1 MSKMR
6 TNIRTIIGIAFA
18 SVLVLT
24 VSCKGKTEEAK
35 ETSMEETMDHD
46 MEKMDHEGRDM
57 EKMNHEGHDM
67 EGMETAKME
76 GKEYTS
82 KYVCPMHCE
91 GSGSNEEGKCPVC
104 GMTYVLNEEHMADGH
119 THN

>member
-1 MSKMR
+1 MR
-6 TNIRTIIGIAFA
+6 TNIRTIIGITFA

-35 ETSMEETMDHD
+35 ETSTEATMEHEGHD
-46 MEKMDHEGRDM
+46 MEKMDHEG
-57 EKMNHEGHDM
+57 HDM
-67 EGMETAKME
+67 DNMETADKQ

-91 GSGSNEEGKCPVC
+91 GSGSDEEGKCPVC
-104 GMTYVLNEEHMADGH
+104 GMTYVLNEEHTANGH

>member
-1 MSKMR
+1 MR
-6 TNIRTIIGIAFA
+6 TNIRTIIGIAVA

-35 ETSMEETMDHD
+35 ETSTEATMEHEGHD
-46 MEKMDHEGRDM
+46 MEKMDHEG
-57 EKMNHEGHDM
+57 HDM
-67 EGMETAKME
+67 DNMETADKQ

-91 GSGSNEEGKCPVC
+91 GSGSDEEGKCPVC
-104 GMTYVLNEEHMADGH
+104 GMTYVLNEDFQMDEQEQ
-119 THN
+119 

>member
-1 MSKMR
+1 MR
-6 TNIRTIIGIAFA
+6 TNIRTIIGIAVA

-35 ETSMEETMDHD
+35 ETSTEATMEHEGHD
-46 MEKMDHEGRDM
+46 MEKMDHEG
-57 EKMNHEGHDM
+57 HDM
-67 EGMETAKME
+67 DNMETADKQ

-91 GSGSNEEGKCPVC
+91 GSGSDTEGKCPVC
-104 GMTYVLNEEHMADGH
+104 GMTYVLNEDYHEGH
-119 THN
+119 GEN

>member
-1 MSKMR
+1 MR

-35 ETSMEETMDHD
+35 ETSTEATMD
-46 MEKMDHEGRDM
+46 
-57 EKMNHEGHDM
+57 HEGHDM
-67 EGMETAKME
+67 DNMETADKQ

-91 GSGSNEEGKCPVC
+91 GSGSDEEGKCPVC
-104 GMTYVLNEEHMADGH
+104 GMTYVLNEDFKMEDHSQH
-119 THN
+119 

>member
-1 MSKMR
+1 MR
-6 TNIRTIIGIAFA
+6 TNIRTIIGIAVA

-35 ETSMEETMDHD
+35 ETSTEATMEHEGHD
-46 MEKMDHEGRDM
+46 MDKMDHEG
-57 EKMNHEGHDM
+57 HDM
-67 EGMETAKME
+67 DNMETADKQ

-91 GSGSNEEGKCPVC
+91 GSGSDEEGKCPVC
-104 GMTYVLNEEHMADGH
+104 GMTYVLNEDFQMDEQEQ
-119 THN
+119 

>member
-1 MSKMR
+1 MR

-35 ETSMEETMDHD
+35 ETSTEETMDH
-46 MEKMDHEGRDM
+46 E
-57 EKMNHEGHDM
+57 NHDM

-91 GSGSNEEGKCPVC
+91 GSGSDEEGKCPVC

>member
-1 MSKMR
+1 MR

-18 SVLVLT
+18 SALVLT

-35 ETSMEETMDHD
+35 ETSTEATME
-46 MEKMDHEGRDM
+46 
-57 EKMNHEGHDM
+57 HEGHDM
-67 EGMETAKME
+67 DNMNHEDHDMDGMETAKME

-91 GSGSNEEGKCPVC
+91 GSGSDEEGKCPVC

>member
-35 ETSMEETMDHD
+35 ETSTEATMEHEGHD
-46 MEKMDHEGRDM
+46 MEKMD
-57 EKMNHEGHDM
+57 HEGHDM

-82 KYVCPMHCE
+82 TYVCPMHCE
-91 GSGSNEEGKCPVC
+91 GSGSDEEGKCPVC
-104 GMTYVLNEEHMADGH
+104 GMTYVLNEDK
-119 THN
+119 

>member
-1 MSKMR
+1 MR

-35 ETSMEETMDHD
+35 ETSTEATME
-46 MEKMDHEGRDM
+46 
-57 EKMNHEGHDM
+57 HEGHDM
-67 EGMETAKME
+67 DKMDHDGHDMDNMETADKQ

-91 GSGSNEEGKCPVC
+91 GSGSDEEGKCPVC
-104 GMTYVLNEEHMADGH
+104 GMTYVLNEDFQMEGH
-119 THN
+119 DQH

>member
-1 MSKMR
+1 MR

-35 ETSMEETMDHD
+35 ETSTEETMEHEGHD
-46 MEKMDHEGRDM
+46 MEKMDHE
-57 EKMNHEGHDM
+57 NHDM

-91 GSGSNEEGKCPVC
+91 GSGSDEEGKCPVC
-104 GMTYVLNEEHMADGH
+104 GMTYVLNEDRPKADEP
-119 THN
+119 HN

>member
-1 MSKMR
+1 MR

-35 ETSMEETMDHD
+35 ETSTEATME
-46 MEKMDHEGRDM
+46 
-57 EKMNHEGHDM
+57 HEGHDM
-67 EGMETAKME
+67 GNMETADKQ

-91 GSGSNEEGKCPVC
+91 GSGSDEEGKCPVC
-104 GMTYVLNEEHMADGH
+104 GMTYVLNEDFQMEGH
-119 THN
+119 DQH

>member
-1 MSKMR
+1 MR
-6 TNIRTIIGIAFA
+6 TNIRTIVGITFA

-35 ETSMEETMDHD
+35 EAATEATMEHEGHD
-46 MEKMDHEGRDM
+46 MDT
-57 EKMNHEGHDM
+57 MNHEGHDM
-67 EGMETAKME
+67 DAMETAAMQ

-82 KYVCPMHCE
+82 KYVCVMHCE
-91 GSGSNEEGKCPVC
+91 GSGSDEEGKCPVC

>member
-1 MSKMR
+1 MR
-6 TNIRTIIGIAFA
+6 TNIKTIIGIAFA

-35 ETSMEETMDHD
+35 ETSTEATME
-46 MEKMDHEGRDM
+46 HEGHDM

-67 EGMETAKME
+67 DNMETADKQ

-91 GSGSNEEGKCPVC
+91 GSGSDDEGKCPVC
-104 GMTYVLNEEHMADGH
+104 GMTYVLNEDFQMDEQEQ
-119 THN
+119 

>member
-35 ETSMEETMDHD
+35 EASTEETMDH
-46 MEKMDHEGRDM
+46 DM

>member
-1 MSKMR
+1 MK

-24 VSCKGKTEEAK
+24 VSCKGKAEENK
-35 ETSMEETMDHD
+35 EPAVEETMDHD
-46 MEKMDHEGRDM
+46 MDHGNDQ
-57 EKMNHEGHDM
+57 MNHEMDSMDHKDHDM
-67 EGMETAKME
+67 GEMGTADKQ

-91 GSGSNEEGKCPVC
+91 GSGSDAEGKCPVC
-104 GMTYVLNEEHMADGH
+104 GMTYVLNEDYHEGH
-119 THN
+119 GEN

>member
-24 VSCKGKTEEAK
+24 VSCKGKTEEVK
-35 ETSMEETMDHD
+35 ETSTEETID
-46 MEKMDHEGRDM
+46 
-57 EKMNHEGHDM
+57 HDM

-91 GSGSNEEGKCPVC
+91 GSGSDEEGKCPVC

>member
-1 MSKMR
+1 MR
-6 TNIRTIIGIAFA
+6 TNIKTIIGIAFA

-24 VSCKGKTEEAK
+24 VSCKGKTEETK
-35 ETSMEETMDHD
+35 ETSTEATMD
-46 MEKMDHEGRDM
+46 
-57 EKMNHEGHDM
+57 HEGHDM
-67 EGMETAKME
+67 DNMDNMETAGMQ
-76 GKEYTS
+76 GMEYTS

-91 GSGSNEEGKCPVC
+91 GSGSDEEGKCPVC

>member
-1 MSKMR
+1 MR
-6 TNIRTIIGIAFA
+6 TNIKTITGIAFA

-35 ETSMEETMDHD
+35 EETSTEATME
-46 MEKMDHEGRDM
+46 
-57 EKMNHEGHDM
+57 HEGHDM
-67 EGMETAKME
+67 EKEGHDMDSMDHEGQDMESMETAKME

-91 GSGSNEEGKCPVC
+91 GSGSGAEGKCPVC